1 MAAMQSLPW
10 LLLNVLDDYT
20 HCLVLFL
27 NRISEGNDL
36 LDKVN
41 QTAQEALD
49 KASQIYSDAL
59 DSLNNAERVAVPDD
73 DTSIYLEEAK
83 ALLEDVS

>member
-1 MAAMQSLPW
+1 MLH
-10 LLLNVLDDYT
+10 Y
-20 HCLVLFL
+20 
-27 NRISEGNDL
+27 RINDGNEL
-36 LDKVN
+36 LDKFN

-59 DSLNNAERVAVPDD
+59 DSLNNAEPVAVPED

-83 ALLEDVS
+83 ALLEDVC